1 MYPEE
6 TTEENLIKEQE
17 RVEKVLSNRR
27 TVAIG
32 VDELKLLKA
41 LSRNR
46 TEVTYGHVHYCQK
59 H

>member
-1 MYPEE
+1 MYSEE
-6 TTEENLIKEQE
+6 TTEEDLIKEQE
-17 RVEKVLSNRR
+17 RVDKVLSYRR

-32 VDELKLLKA
+32 VDELKLLMA
-41 LSRNR
+41 LSSNR

>member
-32 VDELKLLKA
+32 EDELKLLKA

-46 TEVTYGHVHYCQK
+46 TEVTYGHVNYCQK